1 MKTVQVRLGQR
12 GYPIVTDGRLSA
24 LGMEIRRRVS
34 TRGLAPRKA
43 LIVTHPRLAGLYLK
57 PVVAGLQK
65 AGIRANL
72 ILIPQGESA
81 KTLGTVEKIC
91 RQAARE
97 ALDRSS
103 CFIALGGGVA
113 GDIAGFA
120 AACYLRGVPV
130 VQVPTTFLAM
140 VDSAIGG
147 KTGVDIP
154 EAKNFVGAFHQP
166 AAVVADLDTLRT
178 LPPRHL
184 RAGLAEVI
192 KYGLIADPALF
203 RLLERRSGAILKLDA
218 ELLARV
224 VARCVT
230 LKARVVAADEREAG
244 ERMLLNLGHTFGHAI
259 EAATGFVRYLHG
271 EAVGI
276 GLVAASVLAER
287 AGVAAKGLEGRVR
300 RLVRGCGLPDR
311 APGLDPVRLRA
322 RARGD
327 KKVRGGQ
334 MRYVV
339 CRRIGKA
346 EVREDLP
353 AWAIASAW
361 RACVTG

>member
-1 MKTVQVRLGQR
+1 MPRILVRTASRTCPVLIQAGALDRLGALAAR
-12 GYPIVTDGRLSA
+12 GRNPA
-24 LGMEIRRRVS
+24 LALVVADAN
-34 TRGLAPRKA
+34 TAPWGARA
-43 LIVTHPRLAGLYLK
+43 AAGLREAGFR
-57 PVVAGLQK
+57 VVRHLTPA
-65 AGIRANL
+65 
-72 ILIPQGESA
+72 GESA
-81 KTLGTVEKIC
+81 KSQAEAGRLWSRLALERAGRDTLVV
-91 RQAARE
+91 AV
-97 ALDRSS
+97 
-103 CFIALGGGVA
+103 GGGVV
-113 GDIAGFA
+113 GDLAGFA
-120 AACYLRGVPV
+120 AATWHRGVDV
-130 VQVPTTFLAM
+130 IQVPTTLLAM
-140 VDSAIGG
+140 VDAAIGG
-147 KTGVDIP
+147 KTGINLP
-154 EAKNFVGAFHQP
+154 AGKNLVGAFHQP